1 MIALGCEMVIG
12 TALNDHVVCQF
23 ALRQQR
29 ICRDEFAFNVDGIEQ
44 LGEHPNL
51 IGLLLL
57 ILAFYGQSSD
67 FFWV

>member
-1 MIALGCEMVIG
+1 MVIG
-12 TALNDHVVCQF
+12 TALHDYVVCQF

-44 LGEHPNL
+44 LSDHADFV
-51 IGLLLL
+51 GLLLL
-57 ILAFYGQSSD
+57 ITAFYGQSAD

>member
-1 MIALGCEMVIG
+1 MVIA

-29 ICRDEFAFNVDGIEQ
+29 IGRDEFAFNVDGIEQ
-44 LGEHPNL
+44 LSEHADF

-57 ILAFYGQSSD
+57 ITATYGQSAD